1 MRWIE
6 IGQIIKPHGLAGRV
20 KALSYLESNRLLP
33 SLKDARIGPDR
44 DSAKRYPIEEVRPEG
59 RTHFSLKIEGIED
72 RNAADALRGLT
83 VSVPY
88 ERLETLPEDEYYWED
103 LIGLAV
109 VTEDGKPLG
118 RIEGIFPTGSNDV
131 YVCKSGGKEILLP
144 AIDEV
149 IRSVNIEAGTVVV
162 RLLKGLEVGDDAL

>member
-1 MRWIE
+1 MRWID
-6 IGQIIKPHGLAGRV
+6 IGQIVKPHGLAGRV
-20 KALSYLESNRLLP
+20 KVLSYLESDRLLP
-33 SLKDARIGPDR
+33 SLKDAWIGPNR
-44 DSAKRYPIEEVRPEG
+44 DSAKRYTIESVRRDG
-59 RTHFSLKIEGIED
+59 QTHFSLKIEGIAD
-72 RNAADALRGLT
+72 RNAADALRGHT

-88 ERLETLPEDEYYWED
+88 KNLETLPEDEYYWED

-109 VTEDGKPLG
+109 VTEDGKTLG

-131 YVCKSGGKEILLP
+131 YVCKARGKEILLP

-162 RLLKGLEVGDDAL
+162 RLLKGLEVDDDAL

>member
-1 MRWIE
+1 
-6 IGQIIKPHGLAGRV
+6 
-20 KALSYLESNRLLP
+20 
-33 SLKDARIGPDR
+33 
-44 DSAKRYPIEEVRPEG
+44 
-59 RTHFSLKIEGIED
+59 
-72 RNAADALRGLT
+72 
-83 VSVPY
+83 
-88 ERLETLPEDEYYWED
+88 
-103 LIGLAV
+103 

-131 YVCKSGGKEILLP
+131 YVCKAGGKEILLP

>member
-6 IGQIIKPHGLAGRV
+6 IGQIVKPHGLAGRV
-20 KALSYLESNRLLP
+20 KVLSYLESDRLLP
-33 SLKDARIGPDR
+33 SLRDAWIGPNR
-44 DSAKRYPIEEVRPEG
+44 DSAKRYSIENVRREG

-88 ERLETLPEDEYYWED
+88 ERLETLPDDEYYWED

>member
-6 IGQIIKPHGLAGRV
+6 IGQIVKPHGLAGRV
-20 KALSYLESNRLLP
+20 KVLSYLESDRLLP
-33 SLKDARIGPDR
+33 SLKDAWIGPNR
-44 DSAKRYPIEEVRPEG
+44 DSAKRYSIENVRREG

>member
-1 MRWIE
+1 MIWIE

-20 KALSYLESNRLLP
+20 KVLSYLESDRLLP
-33 SLKDARIGPDR
+33 SLKDAWIGPNGE
-44 DSAKRYPIEEVRPEG
+44 SAKRYTLEDVRREG

-88 ERLETLPEDEYYWED
+88 ERLEALPEDEYYWED

-131 YVCKSGGKEILLP
+131 YVCKSGRKEILLP

>member
-6 IGQIIKPHGLAGRV
+6 IGQIVKPHGLAGRV
-20 KALSYLESNRLLP
+20 KVLSYLESDRLLP
-33 SLKDARIGPDR
+33 SLRDAWIGPNR
-44 DSAKRYPIEEVRPEG
+44 DSSKRYPIENVRREG
-59 RTHFSLKIEGIED
+59 RNHFSLKIEGIED

-131 YVCKSGGKEILLP
+131 YVCKAGGKEILLP

>member
-6 IGQIIKPHGLAGRV
+6 IGQIVKPHGLSGRV
-20 KALSYLESNRLLP
+20 KVLSYLESDRLLP
-33 SLKDARIGPDR
+33 SLKDVWIGPDR
-44 DSAKRYPIEEVRPEG
+44 DTAKRHTIESARSEG
-59 RTHFSLKIEGIED
+59 RAHFSLKIEGIED

-88 ERLETLPEDEYYWED
+88 DRLETLPEDEYYWED

-131 YVCKSGGKEILLP
+131 YVCKSGRKEILLP

-149 IRSVNIEAGTVVV
+149 IRSVDLEAGTVVV

>member
-6 IGQIIKPHGLAGRV
+6 IGQIVKPHGLAGRV
-20 KALSYLESNRLLP
+20 KVLSYLESDRLLQ
-33 SLKDARIGPDR
+33 SLVDAWIGPSR
-44 DSAKRYPIEEVRPEG
+44 DSAKRYTIENVRREG

-83 VSVPY
+83 VSVPC

-131 YVCKSGGKEILLP
+131 YVCKAAGKEILLP